1 MNIIEENKL
10 NEIILNIHSFIN
22 QYQDFESFY
31 ANIDSLD
38 LGNIQELSFE
48 SDLHFF
54 DDVSSCIIIRSSY

>member
-38 LGNIQELSFE
+38 LLFGLR
-48 SDLHFF
+48 
-54 DDVSSCIIIRSSY
+54 II